1 MQIRL
6 LNENKSHMK
15 RILLILSL
23 SLAVLPSVAG
33 NGDKFFN
40 LSAGWQWKN
49 TVNAIIGFEAE
60 TKYHNAWEMYVD
72 LSTAYEKCPQHGTV
86 DSKSFWAYK
95 TFGIG
100 GAYKPLIYRGKNST
114 LRWRLGADLGT
125 NRRGFQA
132 SLDLG
137 FEYAYSLRSGI
148 QLFVMQKNDFVF
160 WTRDHFRNGVL
171 IGVKFPLN

>member
-1 MQIRL
+1 M

-60 TKYHNAWEMYVD
+60 TKYHNAWEMYVI
-72 LSTAYEKCPQHGTV
+72 YPQLTKNAHNTELWIV
-86 DSKSFWAYK
+86 NH
-95 TFGIG
+95 FGHTKLLELVERIN
-100 GAYKPLIYRGKNST
+100 L
-114 LRWRLGADLGT
+114 
-125 NRRGFQA
+125 
-132 SLDLG
+132 
-137 FEYAYSLRSGI
+137 
-148 QLFVMQKNDFVF
+148 
-160 WTRDHFRNGVL
+160 
-171 IGVKFPLN
+171 

>member
-1 MQIRL
+1 
-6 LNENKSHMK
+6 MK

-100 GAYKPLIYRGKNST
+100 GAYKPLIYRVK
-114 LRWRLGADLGT
+114 
-125 NRRGFQA
+125 
-132 SLDLG
+132 
-137 FEYAYSLRSGI
+137 I
-148 QLFVMQKNDFVF
+148 Q
-160 WTRDHFRNGVL
+160 H
-171 IGVKFPLN
+171 

>member
-1 MQIRL
+1 M

-86 DSKSFWAYK
+86 DSKHFGHTK
-95 TFGIG
+95 LLELVERITFNI
-100 GAYKPLIYRGKNST
+100 
-114 LRWRLGADLGT
+114 
-125 NRRGFQA
+125 
-132 SLDLG
+132 
-137 FEYAYSLRSGI
+137 
-148 QLFVMQKNDFVF
+148 
-160 WTRDHFRNGVL
+160 
-171 IGVKFPLN
+171 